1 MKKLLIVV
9 FFSSNINTNE
19 SESLWDDCDDS
30 IFSELCDTDV
40 LEKVD
45 YDISL
50 VQTNVINDSVI
61 LKNTES
67 TTKRKY
73 DAIESNVSS
82 QEKTKEHKKNMIKK
96 LKNNS
101 LFKF

>member
-45 YDISL
+45 NDISL
-50 VQTNVINDSVI
+50 VQTDVINDSVI

-82 QEKTKEHKKNMIKK
+82 QEKIKEHKKNMIKK
-96 LKNNS
+96 LKTNS